1 MRPNL
6 SMPAPEIDLRDTVE
20 QATPVLLA
28 IDAALAGRR
37 PGPGKWS
44 AKEILGHLVDSA
56 SNNHQRFVRVD
67 VSDELVFPGYDQQA
81 WVERQ
86 RYAEADWAELVALW
100 RCYNLHLARVIAAL
114 PADARRI
121 PRRRHNLD
129 EIAWQV
135 VPRSEAVT
143 LEYFLADYVGHL
155 KHHLRQLVRACG
167 REPAGR
173 IADGTPQ

>member
-1 MRPNL
+1 
-6 SMPAPEIDLRDTVE
+6 MPAPEIDLRDTVE
-20 QATPVLLA
+20 EATPVLLA
-28 IDAALAGRR
+28 IDSGLAGRR

-67 VSDELVFPGYDQQA
+67 VSDELVFPGYEQEV

-86 RYAEADWAELVALW
+86 RYAESDWTELVALW
-100 RCYNLHLARVIAAL
+100 RSYNLHLARVIDAIPTAARSI
-114 PADARRI
+114 A
-121 PRRRHNLD
+121 RRRHNLD

-135 VPRSEAVT
+135 VPKSEPVT

-173 IADGTPQ
+173 IADGTPE